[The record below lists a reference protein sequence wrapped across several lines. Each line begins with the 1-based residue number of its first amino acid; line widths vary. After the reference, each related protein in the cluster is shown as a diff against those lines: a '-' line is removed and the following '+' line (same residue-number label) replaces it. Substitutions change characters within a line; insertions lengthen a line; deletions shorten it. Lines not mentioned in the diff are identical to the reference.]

1 MSQLSH
7 PYIISERSCRYL
19 STGSNRQRSGNVTVL
34 SQMFKAG
41 SPGCLAVVFPSHV
54 RRHP

>member
-19 STGSNRQRSGNVTVL
+19 STGSNRQRSGNV
-34 SQMFKAG
+34 
-41 SPGCLAVVFPSHV
+41 
-54 RRHP
+54 